1 MFTTLAEASG
11 EREQNRRRF
20 LRFLL
25 GSPLLASGPVS
36 GWQAATGSGVIANLK
51 DALNVMEFEPAARK
65 VLPPAHFG
73 YLATGVDD
81 DATLAANREGF
92 KRFQLRP
99 RRMVEVSHAD
109 LRTEVFGSVWE
120 HPISLAP
127 VGSQRAFHPEG
138 ELAVARGARAMR
150 ALQILSTVTTCS
162 VEEVNQAAGRPV
174 WFQLYPT
181 SRWEI
186 TEKLVRRAESAGCPV
201 LVLTVDLPVGR
212 HTDTLERLKRTDS
225 RNCEACHSSSPGE
238 GFRRKPM
245 FDGIDMAGIGV
256 YNAAVTWEF
265 ARRLRELTRM
275 KLVLKGIQTRE
286 DAQLCREHGIDG
298 IIVSNHGGRAEET
311 GRSTIECLPEVVAGA
326 GGKVTVLVDGGFRR
340 GTDIFKALA
349 LGARGVSIG
358 RPYCW
363 GLAAFGQAGVE
374 KVIELLRAELEL
386 IMRQCGVRT
395 IAEISR
401 SFVVAP

>member
-1 MFTTLAEASG
+1 MLSILPAVSSQ
-11 EREQNRRRF
+11 RQRNRRQF
-20 LRFLL
+20 LRFLA
-25 GSPLLASGPVS
+25 GSPCLAASPAA
-36 GWQAATGSGVIANLK
+36 GWQAPANSGVIAGVK
-51 DALNVMEFEPAARK
+51 DALNVMDFEPAARQA
-65 VLPPAHFG
+65 LPPAHFG

-81 DATLAANREGF
+81 DDTLAANREGF

-99 RRMVEVSHAD
+99 RRMVDVTHAD
-109 LRTEVFGSVWE
+109 LRTELFGTVWE
-120 HPISLAP
+120 HPIALAP
-127 VGSQRAFHPEG
+127 VGSQKAFHPEG
-138 ELAVARGARAMR
+138 EVAVARGARAQR

-162 VEEVNQAAGRPV
+162 VEEVMQAAGRPV
-174 WFQLYPT
+174 WFQLYTT

-212 HTDTLERLKRTDS
+212 HTDTLERLKRTDTRDCS
-225 RNCEACHSSSPGE
+225 VCHGSAPGA

-256 YNAAVTWEF
+256 YNAAMTWEF
-265 ARRLRELTRM
+265 ARRLRDLTRM

-349 LGARGVSIG
+349 LGARGVCIG

-374 KVIELLRAELEL
+374 KVIDLLRAELEL
-386 IMRQCGVRT
+386 IMRQCGVRS

-401 SFVVAP
+401 SFVVIP

>member
-1 MFTTLAEASG
+1 MFTTPPEAPS
-11 EREQNRRRF
+11 ERERNRRRF
-20 LRFLL
+20 LRFVL
-25 GSPLLASGPVS
+25 GSPFLASRSVS
-36 GWQAATGSGVIANLK
+36 GWQPATGSGVIADLK
-51 DALNVMEFEPAARK
+51 DALSVMDFELAARHA
-65 VLPPAHFG
+65 LPPAHFG

-99 RRMVEVSHAD
+99 RRMVDVSHAD
-109 LRTEVFGSVWE
+109 LRTELFGTVWE

-181 SRWEI
+181 SRWEF

-212 HTDTLERLKRTDS
+212 HTDTLERLKRLDT
-225 RNCEACHSSSPGE
+225 RNCQACHSSAPGA

-245 FDGIDMAGIGV
+245 FEGIDMAGVGV
-256 YNAAVTWEF
+256 YNAGVTWEF
-265 ARRLRELTRM
+265 ARRLRDLTRM

-326 GGKVTVLVDGGFRR
+326 ADKVTVLVDGGFRR

-386 IMRQCGVRT
+386 IMRQCGVRS
-395 IAEISR
+395 IGEISR
-401 SFVVAP
+401 LFVVAP

>member
-1 MFTTLAEASG
+1 M
-11 EREQNRRRF
+11 
-20 LRFLL
+20 
-25 GSPLLASGPVS
+25 
-36 GWQAATGSGVIANLK
+36 
-51 DALNVMEFEPAARK
+51 DFEPAARK

-81 DATLAANREGF
+81 DVTLAANREGF

-99 RRMVEVSHAD
+99 RRMVDVSHAD
-109 LRTEVFGSVWE
+109 LRTELFGTVWE

-127 VGSQRAFHPEG
+127 VGSQKAFHPEG
-138 ELAVARGARAMR
+138 ELAVARGARAMH
-150 ALQILSTVTTCS
+150 AVQILSTVTTCG

-212 HTDTLERLKRTDS
+212 HTETLERLKRTDS
-225 RNCEACHSSSPGE
+225 RKCEACHNTSPGA

-245 FDGIDMAGIGV
+245 FDGIDMAGVGV

-265 ARRLRELTRM
+265 ARRLREVTRM

-374 KVIELLRAELEL
+374 KVIDLLRAELEL

>member
-1 MFTTLAEASG
+1 
-11 EREQNRRRF
+11 
-20 LRFLL
+20 
-25 GSPLLASGPVS
+25 
-36 GWQAATGSGVIANLK
+36 
-51 DALNVMEFEPAARK
+51 
-65 VLPPAHFG
+65 
-73 YLATGVDD
+73 VDD
-81 DATLAANREGF
+81 DVTLAANREGF

-99 RRMVEVSHAD
+99 RRMVDVSHAD
-109 LRTEVFGSVWE
+109 LRTELFGTVWE

-127 VGSQRAFHPEG
+127 VGSQKAFHPEG
-138 ELAVARGARAMR
+138 EVAVARGARAMH
-150 ALQILSTVTTCS
+150 AVQILSTVTTCS

-225 RNCEACHSSSPGE
+225 RNCQACHSSAPGA

-245 FDGIDMAGIGV
+245 FEGIDMAGVGV

-265 ARRLRELTRM
+265 ARRLREVTRM

-311 GRSTIECLPEVVAGA
+311 GRSTIECLPEVVSGA

-374 KVIELLRAELEL
+374 KVIDLLRAELEL
-386 IMRQCGVRT
+386 VMRQCGVRT

>member
-1 MFTTLAEASG
+1 MFTTPADDSAE
-11 EREQNRRRF
+11 RQQNRRRF

-25 GSPLLASGPVS
+25 GSPFLASSPLS
-36 GWQAATGSGVIANLK
+36 GWQAATGSGAIADLK
-51 DALNVMEFEPAARK
+51 DALNVMDFEPAARK

-99 RRMVEVSHAD
+99 RRMVDVSHAD
-109 LRTEVFGSVWE
+109 LRTELFGTVWE

-127 VGSQRAFHPEG
+127 VGSQKAFHPEG
-138 ELAVARGARAMR
+138 ELAVARGARAMH
-150 ALQILSTVTTCS
+150 AVQILSTVTTCG

-212 HTDTLERLKRTDS
+212 HTETLERLKRTDS
-225 RNCEACHSSSPGE
+225 RKCEACHNTSPGA

-245 FDGIDMAGIGV
+245 FDGIDMAGVGV

-265 ARRLRELTRM
+265 ARRLREVTRM

-374 KVIELLRAELEL
+374 KVIDLLRAELEL